1 MPSCPTCGGPLQ
13 LLSGPDAAI
22 GLSLFAADPAAEP
35 LPEARTVALPVPGP
49 ADSLLGPLDGL
60 LF

>member
-22 GLSLFAADPAAEP
+22 GLSLFESGPAGTP
-35 LPEARTVALPVPGP
+35 LPEARTVALPIP
-49 ADSLLGPLDGL
+49 AGLDDLRGPLDGL
-60 LF
+60 L